1 MSYKIAELI
10 KKWHPDHSTHR
21 IDREKPDIKC
31 ALCGIGLGISHYEK
45 GDFKHEYEAETLV
58 VKGKEFI
65 VDKDCRNYLIK
76 YDDDK
81 QYDLLTNK
89 TVCG

>member
-1 MSYKIAELI
+1 MKRWHREHPKSYWA
-10 KKWHPDHSTHR
+10 S
-21 IDREKPDIKC
+21 EKPTTKC
-31 ALCGIGLGISHYEK
+31 VLCGIGLGISHYEK